1 MRSKLVLAVL
11 FALSSLSAMAQVAPA
26 VKIGGLPLG
35 VGVGFS
41 DYDTSYYYPYLPY
54 WSGRM
59 TGISAWA
66 DYSIFHGLGVEVEGT
81 SLFGNKPTSFLPA
94 DEVHGSLS
102 EKSIQG
108 GLLYKYPRTV
118 FKVRPFAKALGG
130 VGRIDFPDR
139 VTSSYTYEN
148 TGLFSAGGGL
158 EYRLWRTVFVR
169 GEYEYQWWEDF
180 RSGTQ
185 TLNPNGFTIGATYY
199 LRGIHRH
206 Y

>member
-11 FALSSLSAMAQVAPA
+11 ITLASFSGMAQVAPA

-41 DYDTSYYYPYLPY
+41 DYDTDYYYPDLPY

-59 TGISAWA
+59 TGVSAWA
-66 DYSIFHGLGVEVEGT
+66 DYSLFHGLGVEAEGT
-81 SLFGNKPTSFLPA
+81 YLLGNKPTSFLPA
-94 DEVHGSLS
+94 NQIYGSLS
-102 EKSIQG
+102 ERSIQG
-108 GLLYKYPRTV
+108 GIIYRYPRTV

-130 VGRIDFPDR
+130 VGRIDFP
-139 VTSSYTYEN
+139 SINPFYTYEN
-148 TGLFSAGGGL
+148 TGLFSLGGGL
-158 EYRLWRTVFVR
+158 EYRLWRNVFAR
-169 GEYEYQWWEDF
+169 GEYEYQSWKDF
-180 RSGTQ
+180 RSGSQ
-185 TLNPNGFTIGATYY
+185 SLNPNGFTIGATYY